1 MDRSLLALLWEDDD
15 MSNELKI
22 DLEGISNQQ
31 KKLREAIETFAPY
44 STDFIKN
51 TKDSLNGFNSDFI
64 SQIKETLDC
73 MSDTKAPELVDDLN
87 AYSELIEKAIEDF
100 KKLDETYAQEAGR
113 ME

>member
-1 MDRSLLALLWEDDD
+1 

-64 SQIKETLDC
+64 
-73 MSDTKAPELVDDLN
+73 
-87 AYSELIEKAIEDF
+87 
-100 KKLDETYAQEAGR
+100 
-113 ME
+113 